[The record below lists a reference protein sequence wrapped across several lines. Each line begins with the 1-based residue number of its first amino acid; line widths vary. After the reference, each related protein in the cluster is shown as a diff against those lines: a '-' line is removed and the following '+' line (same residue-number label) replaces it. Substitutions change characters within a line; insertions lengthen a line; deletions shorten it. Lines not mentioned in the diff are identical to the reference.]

1 MSARSKALLSRY
13 EDVFLLDGVRTP
25 FIEYNTAL
33 GLVSPTDLGIK
44 AARAVFQRSGVAPAD
59 VDIVVAG
66 NMAQASF
73 DAYMLPR
80 HIGLYSGVP
89 IDVPAHL
96 VQRVCGTGIEAILQ
110 AADNIKLEKA
120 NLALV
125 VGTESM
131 SRNPITAYTHRSG
144 FRMGQV
150 EFKDFLWE
158 ALLDPCPNDT
168 MGGTAEKL
176 AKQYGI
182 TRADVDQFAAESFE
196 RAIAAQKICFL
207 SGEIAPLTNEVFE
220 LAGYSPRE
228 IRLPRGVD
236 QLSQDTHIR
245 PSPLEVLSKLK
256 PAFGG
261 VQTGGNSSG
270 IVDGAAAALVSSNEY
285 LKQHKKSSLAR
296 VVAGTVVGVPP
307 DIMGIAPV
315 PAIRSLL
322 ELSGLSLDEIDR
334 FEINEAFG
342 AQVLA
347 CQRELGLD
355 RNKLNVN
362 GGAIAIGHP
371 LGATGVRLALTLAR
385 ELKRSSVRYGIASAC
400 IGGGQGI
407 ALLIENSPAASPTEN
422 YTLPV
427 HNGRARQHSP
437 KRNPA

>member
-1 MSARSKALLSRY
+1 MSAGSKALLSRY
-13 EDVFLLDGVRTP
+13 DDVFLLDGVRTP

-44 AARAVFQRSGVAPAD
+44 AARAVFGRSGVAPSD

-110 AADNIKLEKA
+110 AADNIKLQKA

-176 AKQYGI
+176 ARQYGI

-207 SGEIAPLTNEVFE
+207 SGEIAPLTSEVFE
-220 LAGYSPRE
+220 LAEYSPRE

-236 QLSQDTHIR
+236 QLTQDTHIR

-256 PAFGG
+256 PAFGR

-270 IVDGAAAALVSSNEY
+270 IVDGAASTLVSSNEY
-285 LKQHKKSSLAR
+285 LKQHNRSPLAR
-296 VVAGTVVGVPP
+296 VVVGTVVGVPP

-315 PAIRSLL
+315 SAIRSLL

-385 ELKRSSVRYGIASAC
+385 ELKHSSLRYGIASAC

-407 ALLIENSPAASPTEN
+407 ALLIENPAAN
-422 YTLPV
+422 
-427 HNGRARQHSP
+427 
-437 KRNPA
+437 